1 MKTFIAHGYTGKID
15 RKYHAVPTSGLIE
28 GPGGLPLVR
37 DFGLNTKKASNLAGF
52 LVDASGN
59 VTIPG
64 TLNIAGVQQGQLNN
78 VIDSSAATLTLTAA
92 QSGSTIQLDRAAG
105 TTVTLPAPV
114 IGLNYSFLVQTS
126 VTSNNHKVITDAG
139 TTLILGGV
147 VMTEAADTNAGLG
160 ALFNG
165 TTHISILMN
174 GTTTGG
180 LIGTAFNMTCVTA
193 TQWYIEGIVAGSGT
207 LATCASTS

>member
-1 MKTFIAHGYTGKID
+1 MSNLAGQLVETA
-15 RKYHAVPTSGLIE
+15 
-28 GPGGLPLVR
+28 PGGLPLIGNQGYR
-37 DFGLNTKKASNLAGF
+37 SNKDFTLGGSAVFDMSAS
-52 LVDASGN
+52 SGTFKFPTGS
-59 VTIPG
+59 VT
-64 TLNIAGVQQGQLNN
+64 NAYAN
-78 VIDSSAATLTLTAA
+78 VIDSSTATLTLTAA
-92 QSGSTIQLDRAAG
+92 QSGSTVLLDRAAG

-114 IGLNYSFLVQTS
+114 VGLQFSFVVATA

-139 TTLILGGV
+139 TTFILGGV

-165 TTHISILMN
+165 TTHLAILMN

-180 LIGTAFNMTCVTA
+180 IIGTAFNLTCVTS
-193 TQWYIEGIVAGSGT
+193 TQWAIEGIVAGSGT

>member
-1 MKTFIAHGYTGKID
+1 MAINIERFLPGILSNNLNSDKAGNLKAPTGSTANID
-15 RKYHAVPTSGLIE
+15 YSRSSGLWTA
-28 GPGGLPLVR
+28 PTGGIA
-37 DFGLNTKKASNLAGF
+37 GLNLG
-52 LVDASGN
+52 
-59 VTIPG
+59 G
-64 TLNIAGVQQGQLNN
+64 TSN
-78 VIDSSAATLTLTAA
+78 VIDSNAATLALTAA
-92 QSGSTIQLDRAAG
+92 QSGSLIMLDIASG

-114 IGLNYSFLVQTS
+114 VGLTFSFVVKTA

-165 TTHISILMN
+165 TSHISILMN

-180 LIGTAFNMTCVTA
+180 IIGTFFNMTCITA
-193 TQWYIEGIVAGSGT
+193 TQWAIEGIVAGSGT

>member
-1 MKTFIAHGYTGKID
+1 MANLNQTVEAS
-15 RKYHAVPTSGLIE
+15 V
-28 GPGGLPLVR
+28 GGLPILSDVGQYR
-37 DFGLNTKKASNLAGF
+37 SNKDIALGGGANF
-52 LVDASGN
+52 DMSNSSGSFKFPTGV
-59 VTIPG
+59 VT
-64 TLNIAGVQQGQLNN
+64 GQYMN

-92 QSGSTIQLDRAAG
+92 QTGSLVLLDRAAG

-114 IGLNYSFLVQTS
+114 VGLNFSFAVSTS
-126 VTSNNHKVITDAG
+126 VTSNNHKVITDTG

-147 VMTEAADTNAGLG
+147 TMVEAADTNSGLA

-174 GTTTGG
+174 GSTTGG
-180 LIGTAFNMTCVTA
+180 LIGTFFNVYCVTA
-193 TQWYIEGIVAGSGT
+193 TQWAIEGIVAGSGT

>member
-1 MKTFIAHGYTGKID
+1 MLYIENYESLWMQQKAAGLATN
-15 RKYHAVPTSGLIE
+15 VPLIL
-28 GPGGLPLVR
+28 GSVLTLQ
-37 DFGLNTKKASNLAGF
+37 AG
-52 LVDASGN
+52 
-59 VTIPG
+59 
-64 TLNIAGVQQGQLNN
+64 IAGNLSGFSTPVL
-78 VIDSSAATLTLTAA
+78 DSSAATLTLTAA
-92 QSGSTIQLDRAAG
+92 QSGSLILLDRAAG

-114 IGLNYSFLVQTS
+114 VGLNFSFAVKTT

-139 TTLILGGV
+139 TTFILGGV
-147 VMTEAADTNAGLG
+147 TMTEAADTNAGLG

-180 LIGTAFNMTCVTA
+180 IIGTFFNLTCVTA
-193 TQWYIEGIVAGSGT
+193 TQWAIEGIVAGSGT

>member
-1 MKTFIAHGYTGKID
+1 MLYIENYDPLWMQNKAAGLAT
-15 RKYHAVPTSGLIE
+15 AVPLTLEQTLTLNHAANLDLSG
-28 GPGGLPLVR
+28 
-37 DFGLNTKKASNLAGF
+37 S
-52 LVDASGN
+52 S
-59 VTIPG
+59 G
-64 TLNIAGVQQGQLNN
+64 TLKLPTGGITGNFKGASTPI
-78 VIDSSAATLTLTAA
+78 IDSSAATLTLTAA
-92 QSGSTIQLDRAAG
+92 QSGSLVLLDRAAG

-114 IGLNYSFLVQTS
+114 VGLNFSFVVNTS

-147 VMTEAADTNAGLG
+147 AMGEAAGTTTLE

-180 LIGTAFNMTCVTA
+180 LIGTFFNMTCITA
-193 TQWYIEGIVAGSGT
+193 TQWAIEGIVAGSGT
-207 LATCASTS
+207 LATPASTS

>member
-1 MKTFIAHGYTGKID
+1 MGNVRA
-15 RKYHAVPTSGLIE
+15 
-28 GPGGLPLVR
+28 PLVENEVNSIK
-37 DFGLNTKKASNLAGF
+37 LNRGYYSNVDMKIGGSAVFDMSAS
-52 LVDASGN
+52 SGTFKFPSGAITGQ
-59 VTIPG
+59 VQ
-64 TLNIAGVQQGQLNN
+64 NI
-78 VIDSSAATLTLTAA
+78 IDSTAATLTLTAA
-92 QSGSTIQLDRAAG
+92 QSGSVVLMDRAAG
-105 TTVTLPAPV
+105 TTITLPAPV
-114 IGLNYSFLVQTS
+114 VGLNFTFIVNTS

-147 VMTEAADTNAGLG
+147 AMVEAADTNSGLG

-180 LIGTAFNMTCVTA
+180 LIGTQFTLDCITA
-193 TQWYIEGIVAGSGT
+193 TQWAISGVVAGSGT